1 MGNVMELPRG
11 GIREPVPEPPAASC
25 ASAAPSASAA
35 SCTPAASCAPA
46 DGDPPGRRPLC
57 RFFRR

>member
-25 ASAAPSASAA
+25 ASAA